1 MQWRRRDLR
10 KDLELT
16 ARQMEVLE
24 LLARGHTNPQI
35 AAALGITLDGAKWHV
50 REIIGKLGASS
61 REEAAA
67 LWRADRRPGVRL
79 SRTIRGLATGTSLK
93 WLAGAAGVAVIGA
106 GVVAVVVAV
115 QGGRS
120 GPAPVSPASTAGPT
134 TPPTPGTLVPAI
146 PPASATIVASPVDG
160 MFEAPRALPVAS
172 RELVPPGREF
182 PPALPPPTF
191 AWDGSSTMVYDRETG
206 MLFDLGPGEPGV
218 FSPSGEWM
226 AWVSEDRFTGTLHAL
241 NLRTGERKDLGAG
254 GYVSMFIDDERFLV
268 DSPDATGVLVNART
282 GEREPVTDRAQLFA
296 AIDEPPFTLETE
308 GFGPDGPTVRV
319 HDATGHLTLEFSAL
333 TARFSTVAELVV
345 ATVPQAGLTNIF
357 TIDLHTGRASYVAT
371 TPVSARGFTLA
382 GNGTHIAWSPDVCVD
397 PGETWVFER
406 ATGQFTRAPKA
417 LLISQ
422 APDGWL
428 ASGFTGLERLIDP
441 DTMQYAFIS
450 PAGWP
455 SWSRDYRYVSVGWV
469 GGHGSLCI

>member
-146 PPASATIVASPVDG
+146 PPASATSS
-160 MFEAPRALPVAS
+160 S
-172 RELVPPGREF
+172 R
-182 PPALPPPTF
+182 
-191 AWDGSSTMVYDRETG
+191 
-206 MLFDLGPGEPGV
+206 
-218 FSPSGEWM
+218 
-226 AWVSEDRFTGTLHAL
+226 
-241 NLRTGERKDLGAG
+241 
-254 GYVSMFIDDERFLV
+254 
-268 DSPDATGVLVNART
+268 
-282 GEREPVTDRAQLFA
+282 
-296 AIDEPPFTLETE
+296 
-308 GFGPDGPTVRV
+308 
-319 HDATGHLTLEFSAL
+319 
-333 TARFSTVAELVV
+333 
-345 ATVPQAGLTNIF
+345 
-357 TIDLHTGRASYVAT
+357 
-371 TPVSARGFTLA
+371 
-382 GNGTHIAWSPDVCVD
+382 
-397 PGETWVFER
+397 
-406 ATGQFTRAPKA
+406 
-417 LLISQ
+417 
-422 APDGWL
+422 
-428 ASGFTGLERLIDP
+428 
-441 DTMQYAFIS
+441 
-450 PAGWP
+450 
-455 SWSRDYRYVSVGWV
+455 
-469 GGHGSLCI
+469 